1 MWATSSVTG
10 TGRKELL
17 AYMSRLRQVVET
29 ALKEERSRV
38 DGRMSFA
45 VDITPDRRMAAIAV
59 AGPRDDGRVHVE
71 VVDHRPGTS
80 WVGDRLVDLAER
92 WGRQPVTIDPGSP
105 AGSLVVTVRE
115 RGIEVR
121 EVSARQVVQA
131 TGQFYDLVMSGGL
144 RHTWGNFA
152 LDVGGV
158 YYVYPGGSG
167 TNNIDPTIANKNST
181 KYNYWEIYAKPSYQI
196 APWLNV
202 GLNLYW
208 TSNFAATSTDG
219 TALSATAKV
228 PLPAFGPGGD
238 FGWYVSGEF
247 GHQWLSS
254 SAYNY
259 DVTNVFTGA
268 TYNTTIAG
276 YNWWNAGIAF
286 TYKAAT
292 LDLRYSGT
300 DLSNNDCAFMI
311 SNQNACGNKFVA
323 SLSFA
328 TSFNA
333 LK

>member
-1 MWATSSVTG
+1 MKKLALAAVASTMMVGSAFAADLSTAPVKAVVAPPPAPVWDLAFGVTG
-10 TGRKELL
+10 TSDYLFRGISQTNNNPAIQGFVELQL
-17 AYMSRLRQVVET
+17 FDWVYLNAWASNQNW
-29 ALKEERSRV
+29 
-38 DGRMSFA
+38 
-45 VDITPDRRMAAIAV
+45 V
-59 AGPRDDGRVHVE
+59 ASTLESSGYQSTNSSLE
-71 VVDHRPGTS
+71 
-80 WVGDRLVDLAER
+80 VDLA
-92 WGRQPVTIDPGSP
+92 
-105 AGSLVVTVRE
+105 
-115 RGIEVR
+115 
-121 EVSARQVVQA
+121 
-131 TGQFYDLVMSGGL
+131 GGL

-167 TNNIDPTIANKNST
+167 TNNIDPTVANKNST